1 MASEGVCLD
10 EGGRRSQQC
19 AVVLATVAAGVP
31 SQQLQLL
38 ASDALMTQLVAWL
51 HSPADQARRAAPLLS
66 FPSPSAPMPPWPCA
80 FLPPPLPPSPLDSSP
95 ADQLREEAFAAL
107 DNLGP
112 AARQLFGL
120 EPAELGPEGDG
131 VCAEAPRWAK
141 SAAAAPYRTEA
152 LDLPAGISPTRAAS
166 AGARAA
172 TPPPPSAKP
181 GAAARGGGGGAR
193 SAGRTKR
200 GEAKRAAAPPRAA
213 TGGVGGGAAASAAP
227 PPIGVSSSFS
237 WAWWLLC
244 WLLCL
249 TVLSIEGIPL
259 LAAAV
264 RAAAERALALTL
276 TPAPTP
282 TPTLTLP
289 TDY

>member
-1 MASEGVCLD
+1 
-10 EGGRRSQQC
+10 
-19 AVVLATVAAGVP
+19 
-31 SQQLQLL
+31 
-38 ASDALMTQLVAWL
+38 
-51 HSPADQARRAAPLLS
+51 
-66 FPSPSAPMPPWPCA
+66 
-80 FLPPPLPPSPLDSSP
+80 
-95 ADQLREEAFAAL
+95 LREEAFAAL

-120 EPAELGPEGDG
+120 EPADLGPEGDG

-152 LDLPAGISPTRAAS
+152 LGLPTGASPTRAAT

-172 TPPPPSAKP
+172 TPPPPSVKP
-181 GAAARGGGGGAR
+181 GAAARGGSGGGGGGGGGGAR

-213 TGGVGGGAAASAAP
+213 TGGGAAASAAP
-227 PPIGVSSSFS
+227 PPLGVSSSFS

-264 RAAAERALALTL
+264 RAAAELTLALT
-276 TPAPTP
+276 
-282 TPTLTLP
+282 PTLP
-289 TDY
+289 RP